1 VERFDHHCPW
11 VGRCI
16 GRVRFSR
23 LLAVL
28 LASSTFGVKQ
38 SLQSEIKSRSITPL
52 IAQGDNSSA
61 QESVEQGGVELYA
74 EVNNHGLCAIAQA
87 ESSAIR
93 FSVDSP

>member
-1 VERFDHHCPW
+1 VEQFDHHCPW

-16 GRVRFSR
+16 GLRSSR

-28 LASSTFGVKQ
+28 LVSSTFGLKQ
-38 SLQSEIKSRSITPL
+38 SLQSEINRSITL

-61 QESVEQGGVELYA
+61 QESAVQGGLELYA
-74 EVNNHGLCAIAQA
+74 EVNNRGLCAIAQA
-87 ESSAIR
+87 ESSTIR